1 MKRRTFL
8 LSLAGVGAAA
18 WTGSRWWPDGE
29 WRNPCLPGLP
39 DALANHP
46 LVRAAWDGLDPTQVW
61 DMHVHVAGTGDSGSG
76 MRVNPAM
83 DSLAHPILYTQK
95 RVFMDAACAAGEH
108 GFDATYLDRLLQ
120 LTAAFPPGVKFML
133 YAMEQFHD
141 GGGHAHDAHTG
152 IHVPN
157 AYVRTLAQ
165 SYPERFEWVASIH
178 PYRSNAV
185 AQLEQC
191 IRDGAR
197 AVKWLPS
204 AMGINPA
211 SPQCDVFYT
220 ALKCHDLPL
229 IVHTGTELSVN
240 SEGHSQ
246 DHNNPLHLRRPLAA
260 GVRVVAA
267 HCASL
272 GQDHDWDQGDKAGKV
287 SSFALFTRLMNE
299 PIGVNLYGDLSAIPQ
314 FHRYRILPA
323 LLDNPAWQGRFLNA
337 SDYPLPG
344 ILPIYLLKELVRAGL
359 LKADE
364 AEVLHAIRRHNPLLF
379 DFVMK
384 RSLTLH
390 DNKFA
395 ASCFETRAFFD
406 RGQQESRH
414 ELAMGH
420 PRRHRRRTAAA
431 AKRRPAARCD
441 SGRHGQPP
449 VAQPAQRTCV

>member
-18 WTGSRWWPDGE
+18 WVGSRWWPDGE

-39 DALANHP
+39 PALAGHP
-46 LVRAAWDGLDPTQVW
+46 LVRAAWAGLDPNQVW

-83 DSLAHPILYTQK
+83 DSLAHPVLYTQK
-95 RVFMDAACAAGEH
+95 RVFMDAACAAGDS
-108 GFDATYLDRLLQ
+108 GVDAAFVGRLLQ
-120 LTAAFPPGVKFML
+120 LAAAFPPGVKFML

-141 GGGHAHDAHTG
+141 GDGLPHDVHTG

-157 AYVRTLAQ
+157 AYVRGLAQ
-165 SYPERFEWVASIH
+165 AYPQRFEWVASIH
-178 PYRSNAV
+178 PYRADAV
-185 AQLEQC
+185 AQLEQA

-204 AMGINPA
+204 AMGIHPA
-211 SPQCDVFYT
+211 AKQCDAFYA
-220 ALKCHDLPL
+220 ALKRHDLPL

-240 SEGHSQ
+240 GAGHSQ

-272 GQDHDWDQGDKAGKV
+272 GQDYDWDAGSQPEKV

-299 PIGVNLYGDLSAIPQ
+299 PLGGKLYGDLSAIPQ
-314 FHRYRILPA
+314 FHRYRILPS
-323 LLDNPAWQGRFLNA
+323 LLENAAWQARLLNA

-359 LKADE
+359 LQAD
-364 AEVLHAIRRHNPLLF
+364 AARVLHAIRRHNPLLF

-384 RSLTLH
+384 RSLTW
-390 DNKFA
+390 NGKQFA
-395 ASCFETRAFFD
+395 ARCFETRAFFD
-406 RGQQESRH
+406 RTPG
-414 ELAMGH
+414 G
-420 PRRHRRRTAAA
+420 AA
-431 AKRRPAARCD
+431 
-441 SGRHGQPP
+441 
-449 VAQPAQRTCV
+449 

>member
-1 MKRRTFL
+1 MKRRAFML
-8 LSLAGVGAAA
+8 GLAGLGAAA
-18 WTGSRWWPDGE
+18 WAGSRWWPDGE

-46 LVRAAWDGLDPTQVW
+46 LVHAAWDGLDPHQVW

-83 DSLAHPILYTQK
+83 DSLAHPVLYTQK
-95 RVFMDAACAAGEH
+95 RVFMDAACASGDSH
-108 GFDATYLDRLLQ
+108 VDATYLDRLLH
-120 LTAAFPPGVKFML
+120 LTSAFPPGVKFML

-157 AYVRTLAQ
+157 AYVRQLAHNH
-165 SYPERFEWVASIH
+165 PDRFEWVASLH

-185 AQLEQC
+185 AALEQC
-191 IRDGAR
+191 IQDGAR

-204 AMGINPA
+204 AMGIHPA
-211 SPQCDVFYT
+211 SKQCDAFYA
-220 ALKCHDLPL
+220 ALKKHQVPL

-240 SEGHSQ
+240 GKGHAQ
-246 DHNNPLHLRRPLAA
+246 DHNNPLHLRHPLAA

-272 GQDHDWDQGDKAGKV
+272 GKDHDWDAGSKPEQV
-287 SSFALFTRLMNE
+287 SSFELFSRLMNE
-299 PIGVNLYGDLSAIPQ
+299 PLGQNLYGDLSAIPQ
-314 FHRYRILPA
+314 FHRYDILPD
-323 LLDNPAWQGRFLNA
+323 LLDNPAWQGRLLNA

-344 ILPIYLLKELVRAGL
+344 ILPIYLLKALVRAGL
-359 LKADE
+359 LKADD

-384 RSLTLH
+384 RSLAWNG
-390 DNKFA
+390 NKFGA
-395 ASCFETRAFFD
+395 VCFETRSFFNQTT
-406 RGQQESRH
+406 GT
-414 ELAMGH
+414 
-420 PRRHRRRTAAA
+420 PI
-431 AKRRPAARCD
+431 
-441 SGRHGQPP
+441 
-449 VAQPAQRTCV
+449 

>member
-1 MKRRTFL
+1 MKRRTFML
-8 LSLAGVGAAA
+8 GLAGAGATA
-18 WTGSRWWPDGE
+18 WAGSRWWPDGE

-39 DALANHP
+39 DALASHP
-46 LVRAAWDGLDPTQVW
+46 LVRAAWDGLDPRQVW

-95 RVFMDAACAAGEH
+95 RVFMDAACASGDS
-108 GFDATYLDRLLQ
+108 GVDAAYLDRLLQ
-120 LTAAFPPGVKFML
+120 LTSAFPPGVKFML

-141 GGGHAHDAHTG
+141 GDGHAHDAHTG

-157 AYVRTLAQ
+157 AHVRKLAQ
-165 SYPERFEWVASIH
+165 SHPERFEWVASIH

-185 AQLEQC
+185 AYLEQC
-191 IRDGAR
+191 IGDGAR

-211 SPQCDVFYT
+211 SPQCDAFYA
-220 ALKCHDLPL
+220 ALKQHKLPL

-240 SEGHSQ
+240 GEGHSQ

-272 GQDHDWDQGDKAGKV
+272 GKDHDWDEGDKAGKV
-287 SSFALFTRLMNE
+287 SSFALFSRLMNE
-299 PIGVNLYGDLSAIPQ
+299 PKGANLYGDLSAIPQ

-323 LLDNPAWQGRFLNA
+323 LLDNPAWQARLLNA

-359 LKADE
+359 LQADD

-384 RSLTLH
+384 RSLAWQG
-390 DNKFA
+390 NKFNA
-395 ASCFETRAFFD
+395 GCFETRSFFD
-406 RGQQESRH
+406 QTTG
-414 ELAMGH
+414 
-420 PRRHRRRTAAA
+420 TA
-431 AKRRPAARCD
+431 
-441 SGRHGQPP
+441 
-449 VAQPAQRTCV
+449 T

>member
-1 MKRRTFL
+1 MKRRSFL
-8 LSLAGVGAAA
+8 LGLGAVGAAA
-18 WTGSRWWPDGE
+18 WAGSRWWPDGE

-39 DALANHP
+39 QALAEHP

-61 DMHVHVAGTGDSGSG
+61 DMHVHVAGTGTGDSGSG
-76 MRVNPAM
+76 MRVNPTM

-95 RVFMDAACAAGEH
+95 RVFMDAACASGDS
-108 GFDATYLDRLLQ
+108 GVDAAYLDRLLH
-120 LTAAFPPGVKFML
+120 LATAFPPGVKFML

-141 GGGHAHDAHTG
+141 DGGHAHDVHTG

-165 SYPERFEWVASIH
+165 TYPQRFEWVASIH
-178 PYRSNAV
+178 PYRAD
-185 AQLEQC
+185 AIARLEQA

-204 AMGINPA
+204 AMGIHPA
-211 SPQCDVFYT
+211 SAQCDAFYA
-220 ALKCHDLPL
+220 ALKRHDLPL

-272 GQDHDWDQGDKAGKV
+272 GQDRDWDAGDQAGKV
-287 SSFALFTRLMNE
+287 SSFTLFTRLMNE
-299 PIGVNLYGDLSAIPQ
+299 PVGVKLYGDLSAIPQ
-314 FHRYRILPA
+314 FHRYRILPT
-323 LLDNPAWQGRFLNA
+323 LLENAGWQARLLNA

-384 RSLTLH
+384 RSLTWNGKQF
-390 DNKFA
+390 DA
-395 ASCFETRAFFD
+395 RCFETRAFFD
-406 RGQQESRH
+406 RTTGVS
-414 ELAMGH
+414 
-420 PRRHRRRTAAA
+420 T
-431 AKRRPAARCD
+431 
-441 SGRHGQPP
+441 
-449 VAQPAQRTCV
+449 